1 LTESRREQQILKK
14 EIINEAKALLE
25 EIINWRRTLHQIPEI
40 GFDLFETSAF
50 VKTEFD
56 KMGIKYSS
64 AAKTGVVAL
73 IEGAEE
79 GPTLALRADMD
90 ALPIREETG
99 LPFASL
105 NGNMHACGHDAH
117 AAMLLGAAKI
127 IKKNKARLKG
137 NVKLLFQP
145 GEEGYGGAELMI
157 KDGCLEDPPVSA
169 IYGLHVGQIFPE
181 VKLGQ
186 VGICDGPILAA
197 ATAFSVEVKGQST
210 HGALP
215 HLGVDSILVAAE
227 IVVALQK
234 IVSRE
239 LNPLDSAVLTIG
251 KIEGGEAI
259 NIVTP
264 MVKFSG
270 DFRTLSSSHRDFIT
284 ERITAISKS
293 VAAGNRAEADVKIM
307 GGYPPTLNNSQFANY
322 VRAAVADILG
332 NDNLIELVK
341 PNMGTEDMSLY
352 LDKVPGAFFVLG
364 TGNPQK
370 GITYPHHNS
379 RFDLDESALWIG
391 PALFTYLTFN
401 YLS

>member
-1 LTESRREQQILKK
+1 MKSG
-14 EIINEAKALLE
+14 IIAEAKALAD
-25 EIINWRRTLHQIPEI
+25 EITGWRRKLHQIPEI
-40 GFDLFETSAF
+40 GFDLYETSAF
-50 VKTEFD
+50 IKSELD
-56 KMGIKYSS
+56 RMEIKYST

-99 LPFASL
+99 LPFASQ

-127 IKKNKARLKG
+127 IKNNSARLKG
-137 NVKLLFQP
+137 KVKLLFQP
-145 GEEGYGGAELMI
+145 GEEGYGGAEQMI
-157 KDGCLEDPPVSA
+157 KDGCLKDPPVSA
-169 IYGLHVGQIFPE
+169 IFGLHVGQIFPE
-181 VKLGQ
+181 VGCGQ
-186 VGICDGPILAA
+186 IGICDGPILAA

-215 HLGVDSILVAAE
+215 HLGVDSILVASE
-227 IVVALQK
+227 MIIALQK

-239 LNPLDSAVLTIG
+239 FNPLDGAVLTVG
-251 KIEGGEAI
+251 KIQGGEAI

-264 MVKFSG
+264 RVQFSG
-270 DFRTLSSSHRDFIT
+270 DFRTLNIADREFIT
-284 ERITAISKS
+284 QRLSEICKA
-293 VAAGNRAEADVKIM
+293 VAKGSRAEAEVEIM
-307 GGYPPTLNNSQFANY
+307 GGYPPTVNHARFADF
-322 VRAAVADILG
+322 VREAVSEILG
-332 NDNLIELVK
+332 PDQLIELKK

-352 LDKVPGAFFVLG
+352 LDQVPGAFFVLG

-379 RFDLDESALWIG
+379 RFDLDESVLWIG
-391 PALFTYLTFN
+391 PALFS
-401 YLS
+401 YLSYKYLS